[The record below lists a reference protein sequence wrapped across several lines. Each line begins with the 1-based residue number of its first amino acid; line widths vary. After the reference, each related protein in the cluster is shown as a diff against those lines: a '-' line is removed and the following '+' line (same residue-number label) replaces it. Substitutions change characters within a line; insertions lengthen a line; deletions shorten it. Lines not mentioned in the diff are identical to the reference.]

1 MQMPSILGM
10 NLVGPNRGELGVEG
24 YVTTIAILTENGIP
38 NPHQRSPSPPLSE
51 KLAIPPSFTQKSYL
65 DPDFVPRHL
74 NKISQESIILGG
86 GAAAILLQ
94 VANPAVGAGVHEHS
108 NFAHRVPDRLRST
121 MTYIYCMSFGT
132 PQEKQRLAD
141 MITRVHVGV
150 RGTVTEGT
158 DGKEGKKTYSA
169 LDPHLQLWVA
179 ATLYAVAINIY
190 QRAFG
195 PDAIADEDEHERIY
209 AEYAILACAL
219 QVPPEMWPKTRAD
232 FWRYW
237 DREVKRLVVTSHA
250 RAVARD
256 LLSLKQAPW
265 YLRLFLPAVRVVT
278 AEWLPPRIREAYGC
292 KRHPRAYRFLEMTV
306 RAIYPALP
314 TRFRTWPVRLY
325 LGDMRRRMARNHA
338 VVGKEA

>member
-1 MQMPSILGM
+1 MASQSTTMDPS
-10 NLVGPNRGELGVEG
+10 
-24 YVTTIAILTENGIP
+24 
-38 NPHQRSPSPPLSE
+38 SPDLNE
-51 KLAIPPSFTQKSYL
+51 KSGIPPSFTQPAYL
-65 DPDFVPRHL
+65 RPDFVPRHL
-74 NKISQESIILGG
+74 NKISREAIILGG
-86 GAAAILLQ
+86 GAVAILLQ

-132 PQEKQRLAD
+132 PPEKQRLAD
-141 MITRVHVGV
+141 MITRVHANV
-150 RGTVTEGT
+150 RGVLTEPSGP
-158 DGKEGKKTYSA
+158 DQEGQEYSA

-179 ATLYAVAINIY
+179 ATLYATAIDVY

-195 PDAIADEDEHERIY
+195 PSAIADEAEHERIY
-209 AEYAILACAL
+209 AEYAVLACAL
-219 QVPPEMWPKTRAD
+219 QVPPDLWPRTRAD

-237 DREVKRLVVTSHA
+237 DREVEERLVVTSHA

-256 LLSLKQAPW
+256 LLSLKHAPW

-278 AEWLPPRIREAYGC
+278 AEWLPPRLREEYGLR
-292 KRHPRAYRFLEMTV
+292 RHRVAYRLLEMTV

-314 TRFRTWPVRLY
+314 TKFRTWPVRFY
-325 LGDMRRRMARNHA
+325 LGDMRRRMAKNHT

>member
-1 MQMPSILGM
+1 MALFLKSFPI
-10 NLVGPNRGELGVEG
+10 
-24 YVTTIAILTENGIP
+24 NGIP
-38 NPHQRSPSPPLSE
+38 TRRQRTISPSPE
-51 KLAIPPSFTQKSYL
+51 REARDPPSFTQKSYL

-150 RGTVTEGT
+150 RGTVTEGP
-158 DGKEGKKTYSA
+158 DEGTRYSA

-179 ATLYAVAINIY
+179 ATLYAVAIDIY

-195 PDAIADEDEHERIY
+195 PGAIADEDEHERIY

-219 QVPPEMWPKTRAD
+219 QVPPDMWPQTRAD

-237 DREVKRLVVTSHA
+237 DGE
-250 RAVARD
+250 
-256 LLSLKQAPW
+256 APW

-278 AEWLPPRIREAYGC
+278 AEWLPPDPRGVRVQEAPPGVPAARDDGAGHLPGAAYEAQDVACEVLLG
-292 KRHPRAYRFLEMTV
+292 RHAEEDGEESRGRGQ
-306 RAIYPALP
+306 RGI
-314 TRFRTWPVRLY
+314 
-325 LGDMRRRMARNHA
+325 DS
-338 VVGKEA
+338 

>member
-1 MQMPSILGM
+1 
-10 NLVGPNRGELGVEG
+10 
-24 YVTTIAILTENGIP
+24 
-38 NPHQRSPSPPLSE
+38 
-51 KLAIPPSFTQKSYL
+51 
-65 DPDFVPRHL
+65 
-74 NKISQESIILGG
+74 
-86 GAAAILLQ
+86 
-94 VANPAVGAGVHEHS
+94 
-108 NFAHRVPDRLRST
+108 

-150 RGTVTEGT
+150 RGTVTEGP
-158 DGKEGKKTYSA
+158 DEGTRYSA

-179 ATLYAVAINIY
+179 ATLYAVAIDIY

-195 PDAIADEDEHERIY
+195 PGAIADEDEHERIY

-219 QVPPEMWPKTRAD
+219 QVPPDMWPQTRAD

-237 DREVKRLVVTSHA
+237 DGEVDRLVVTSHA

-256 LLSLKQAPW
+256 LLSLQQAPW

-292 KRHPRAYRFLEMTV
+292 KRHPRAYRLLEMTV

-314 TRFRTWPVRLY
+314 TRLRTWPVRFY